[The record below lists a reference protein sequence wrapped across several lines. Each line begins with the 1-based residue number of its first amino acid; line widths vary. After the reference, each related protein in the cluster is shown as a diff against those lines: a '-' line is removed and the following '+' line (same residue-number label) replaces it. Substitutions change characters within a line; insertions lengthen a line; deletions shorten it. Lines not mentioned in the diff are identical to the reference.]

1 MVEPYFVVE
10 NELSADILCFSSNSI
25 FAFDFKEEIY
35 WIGNTISSDAKK
47 VPLTLPNDSFKQN
60 KIALCANLPLLAFV
74 DRDELSAQI
83 IDAQSDKSIRTIT
96 LADESRIE
104 CVSISDDGRN
114 ILVGGKNGS
123 LSSWDIYSGKLLNI
137 IARHRDFVL
146 MAKMSS
152 NKQFIVSIGYDRSVI
167 FYDKNKDKSGKHLL
181 TATSAIKCARFFKDS
196 SMLLLGDIEGFI
208 YVIDT
213 HTQITLHKF
222 QASHTAIVDICHYKD
237 SYIFALSANGAI
249 CLCDFS
255 TESKL
260 MENLSD
266 MSYKAVTIENNSI
279 ILSTQKSTL
288 GYRFDDFIAYGRN
301 LLDDDNILE
310 AYKFANIY
318 KFLRNES
325 FYVALEARFE
335 ADMIEAKSLACGGK
349 RSNALKILE
358 RYSGIPSKGEII
370 ANLSRQFR
378 EIDEFNRLMESGVEI
393 RAIPMAQNNPL
404 IAELEAYKN
413 FEDKFLKILLLAKE
427 LAKKGKKDDANA
439 LVMPYKKIPN
449 KVAVIQEILLYP
461 HKVDE
466 ALDAIAK
473 KDYRAY
479 FRLKK
484 DYRFVISLE
493 GAKELEKIGESV
505 YFRALEAF
513 YTMNIKECKNQI
525 TILKNFR
532 KYMDSALD
540 LEVKIDEC
548 LNILSKMRGKI

>member
-1 MVEPYFVVE
+1 MVEPYFVVQ
-10 NELSADILCFSSNSI
+10 NELSADIFCFSSNSI
-25 FAFDFKEEIY
+25 FAFDFKEEVY
-35 WIGNTISSDAKK
+35 WIGNTIGSESKK

-60 KIALCANLPLLAFV
+60 KIALCANLPLVAFV
-74 DRDELSAQI
+74 DRDELSAQV
-83 IDAQSDKSIRTIT
+83 IDTQSDKSIRTIR

-104 CVSISDDGRN
+104 CVSISDDGRS

-123 LSSWDIYSGKLLNI
+123 LSNWDIYSGKLLNI

-146 MAKMSS
+146 MAQMSP

-167 FYDKNKDKSGKHLL
+167 FYDKNKDKTGKHLL

-237 SYIFALSANGAI
+237 SYIFALSANGAL

-255 TESKL
+255 DESKL
-260 MENLSD
+260 MDSLSE
-266 MSYKAVTIENNSI
+266 MSYKAVVIEDNSI
-279 ILSTQKSTL
+279 ILSSDKSTL
-288 GYRFDDFIAYGRN
+288 GYHFDDFIAYGRN
-301 LLDDDNILE
+301 LLDDDNIIE

-325 FYVALEARFE
+325 FYLALEARFE
-335 ADMIEAKSLACGGK
+335 ADMIEAQSLACGGN
-349 RSNALKILE
+349 RSEALKILS
-358 RYSGIPSKGEII
+358 RYSGIPSKGDII
-370 ANLSRQFR
+370 AKLSGQFR
-378 EIDEFNRLMESGVEI
+378 EIEEFNRLMEGGVEI

-427 LAKKGKKDDANA
+427 LAKKGKKDDANV

-466 ALDAIAK
+466 AIEAIAK
-473 KDYRAY
+473 NDYRAY

-484 DYRFVISLE
+484 EYRFVSILN
-493 GAKELEKIGESV
+493 GAKELEEMAQSV
-505 YFRALEAF
+505 YFSALNAF
-513 YTMNIKECKNQI
+513 YTMNIKECKNAI
-525 TILKNFR
+525 AILKNFR
-532 KYMDSALD
+532 EYMDFALD

-548 LNILSKMRGKI
+548 LNILSKMRSNM